1 LGFPKVIPGTSKNI
15 AGRKTGPGG
24 RFIRVT
30 GGARLN
36 SASLRYPTGIL
47 WADYSRAL
55 TGVVLCGA
63 PLLLVDVN
71 RWLGLCLG
79 VGLILFVLYGVR
91 TAMRQKTRYT
101 LDADE
106 LCAEGAGRSVVEWAR
121 LDRLKLNYYSTKRD
135 RSDGWM
141 QLSAGSVGGRLVKID
156 SSLDGFHDIVE
167 RAAHA
172 AEAAGVELSDS
183 TRVNL
188 RSMGIMVAERAQ
200 AEQDLA

>member
-1 LGFPKVIPGTSKNI
+1 M
-15 AGRKTGPGG
+15 
-24 RFIRVT
+24 
-30 GGARLN
+30 N

-79 VGLILFVLYGVR
+79 VGLILFALYGVR

-101 LDADE
+101 LEADK
-106 LCAEGAGRSVVEWAR
+106 LCAEGVSRSVVEWAR

-172 AEAAGVELSDS
+172 AEAADVEMSDS